1 GLWYGTNDAR
11 NFAFRLPD
19 EYPQTVQAAEVVAT
33 LLGVQHAPKEQ
44 CIEFVAKNSV
54 RLAMTDKLESMEDK
68 GWIGVAGSE
77 TLRALAAELKSRS
90 GTTTF
95 RVNNPED
102 IQTEEK
108 AARAGAGALARS
120 GCQAVIAT
128 QINVEIDPRF
138 DLRGAKLSKMTQAL
152 AYAGIKERKKP
163 VSRKTSDNNVKQ
175 VILAVKQEF
184 NRIPTTAQV
193 WMSIRHRDFS
203 RQVKNFLWKS
213 LHSAHR
219 LGSFWAHIPQCED
232 REICHF
238 CDETEDLEHILL
250 KCRRPGQSLIWS
262 AAKEL
267 WLKKHPSW
275 PEVSLAGILGC
286 GLATF
291 TDDKG
296 KSDPGA
302 DRFYRILI
310 SESAFAIW
318 KIRNDCVIKKG
329 GASLPIPAVHNKW
342 LSALNIRLR
351 FDCLLTNYEK
361 YGKQNAIKASL
372 VLQTWRS
379 TLLNEGKLP
388 ENWIKEPGVLVGIEP
403 KPPDPP

>member
-1 GLWYGTNDAR
+1 MVIPQSSCTPARELNKSGNCVPNRQKYVLQRKEKDSSPATFQPRIERGTLR
-11 NFAFRLPD
+11 TSRFS
-19 EYPQTVQAAEVVAT
+19 
-33 LLGVQHAPKEQ
+33 GVE
-44 CIEFVAKNSV
+44 
-54 RLAMTDKLESMEDK
+54 
-68 GWIGVAGSE
+68 GVEGSE

-102 IQTEEK
+102 IQTGEK

-152 AYAGIKERKKP
+152 AYAGIKEQKKP

-184 NRIPTTAQV
+184 CIPTTAQV

-203 RQVKNFLWKS
+203 RQVKDFLWKS

-219 LGSFWAHIPQCED
+219 LGSFWAHIPQ
-232 REICHF
+232 
-238 CDETEDLEHILL
+238 
-250 KCRRPGQSLIWS
+250 
-262 AAKEL
+262 
-267 WLKKHPSW
+267 
-275 PEVSLAGILGC
+275 
-286 GLATF
+286 
-291 TDDKG
+291 
-296 KSDPGA
+296 
-302 DRFYRILI
+302 
-310 SESAFAIW
+310 
-318 KIRNDCVIKKG
+318 
-329 GASLPIPAVHNKW
+329 
-342 LSALNIRLR
+342 
-351 FDCLLTNYEK
+351 
-361 YGKQNAIKASL
+361 
-372 VLQTWRS
+372 
-379 TLLNEGKLP
+379 LNEGKLP